1 MDRPGHD
8 LGPIEPTALRIH
20 CEPDP
25 TNPGNRHAVVYL
37 RQEPIATF
45 ATRAEAESFLC
56 GFHMGRWDHRLEAL
70 FGASPAPAG
79 HETADPTDAR
89 QGPGS

>member
-8 LGPIEPTALRIH
+8 LGPIEANALRIC

-25 TNPGNRHAVVYL
+25 AHPGTRHAVVYL

-45 ATRAEAESFLC
+45 ATRAEANSFLC
-56 GFHMGRWDHRLEAL
+56 GFHMGRWDHRLEGL
-70 FGASPAPAG
+70 FGKPPEPEG
-79 HETADPTDAR
+79 
-89 QGPGS
+89 